1 MQLSGKSPMTEL
13 TPPYCLPHAFRH
25 DRRICEQSSFI
36 GRLVLFFSGVFRNLL
51 SPWLI
56 HFSSDASFPV
66 PVATARSEKRS
77 ARRQSPE
84 YEVPF
89 PTGPNRPPDPSWP
102 TSAAERVP
110 ISLPLH
116 CFPEGMSIQS
126 S

>member
-36 GRLVLFFSGVFRNLL
+36 GRLVPFFSGVFRNLL

-56 HFSSDASFPV
+56 HFSSDASIPV
-66 PVATARSEKRS
+66 PVATAWSKKRS

-84 YEVPF
+84 YELPF
-89 PTGPNRPPDPSWP
+89 RPGRTVLLLADLGCRTRPDF
-102 TSAAERVP
+102 TAAALR
-110 ISLPLH
+110 
-116 CFPEGMSIQS
+116 FPKGC
-126 S
+126 